1 MKKEKNAPMPAVKRI
16 VKRIYIYIRHG
27 NNLKSNLSASL
38 NYFARSSDLFI
49 FLFFC
54 LIDTKHMAGYNRR

>member
-1 MKKEKNAPMPAVKRI
+1 MLAVKRI
-16 VKRIYIYIRHG
+16 IKHISIYIRHG

-49 FLFFC
+49 FLVFC
-54 LIDTKHMAGYNRR
+54 LIDTKHMAGHNLR